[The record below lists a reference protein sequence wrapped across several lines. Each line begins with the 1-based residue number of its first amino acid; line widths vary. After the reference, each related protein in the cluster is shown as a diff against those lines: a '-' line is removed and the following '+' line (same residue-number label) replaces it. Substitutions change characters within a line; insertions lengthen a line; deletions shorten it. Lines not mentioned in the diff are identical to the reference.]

1 MKLTVLGCGPSS
13 GVPLVGNFWGQCDP
27 ANPKN
32 TRLRT
37 SLLVQDDSHNILID
51 TSPDLRQQLLRAG
64 VSHVDAIL
72 YTHAHSDHA
81 HGIDDLRP
89 IYFGGDHRSIPVYG
103 ALSALDEIQS
113 RFDYIFKQSNNPEI
127 YPPICTANVIQDR
140 FEIFGHKIIPFDQD
154 HGHSLTT
161 GYRFDRF
168 AYSTDVKNLDD
179 HAFDILKGVDVWF
192 VDCLAR
198 NPRPTHA
205 HLELTLSWIQR
216 VKPLRAILI
225 HMNQSLDYE
234 TLKSELPNGVEP
246 AYDGMIINL

>member
-13 GVPLVGNFWGQCDP
+13 GVPLVGNVWGQCDP

-32 TRLRT
+32 ARLRT
-37 SLLVQDDSHNILID
+37 SLLIQDGVKNILID
-51 TSPDLRQQLLRAG
+51 TSPDLRQQLLRTD
-64 VSHVDAIL
+64 VKVVDAIL

-89 IYFGGDHRSIPVYG
+89 IYFGGDHRSIPAYG
-103 ALSALDEIQS
+103 STEALEEIQM
-113 RFDYIFKQSNNPEI
+113 RFDYIFKQSSSPEI
-127 YPPICTANVIQDR
+127 YPPICTPHIVR
-140 FEIFGHKIIPFDQD
+140 EKFEIFGHKVIPFEQN

-161 GYRFDRF
+161 GYRFDQF

-179 HAFDILKGVDVWF
+179 NAFDVLKGVEVWF

-205 HLELTLSWIQR
+205 HLDLTLSWIER
-216 VKPLRAILI
+216 VKPTRAILI
-225 HMNQSLDYE
+225 HMNQTLDYE
-234 TLKSELPNGVEP
+234 TLKSELPKGVEP
-246 AYDGMIINL
+246 AYDGMTIEI